1 MLRGGGVPRPFLTPS
16 ICRATRFGM
25 SSAKKPIVPDLWTA
39 EEVAEY
45 LRVGVEE
52 LRRLG
57 VRELALDL
65 SGRRARK
72 GTKAAR
78 WRFRR
83 KDVDAWLNGLRAGEA
98 A

>member
-1 MLRGGGVPRPFLTPS
+1 
-16 ICRATRFGM
+16 M
-25 SSAKKPIVPDLWTA
+25 SCAKKPIVPDLLTA

-65 SGRRARK
+65 SGRRARR
-72 GTKAAR
+72 GSPSSR

-83 KDVDAWLNGLRAGEA
+83 ADVDAWLNGLRAGEA